1 MSKCYYPLTAQSVEE
16 LAAIFDD
23 FLRGAWAPLVE
34 GGITADN
41 LSPTLFSPALGGGPT
56 GGTGGAGLV
65 PVQGS
70 EGSKYVLGIPILHRD
85 APGSIRQKFYQGKPA
100 GIEFL
105 IDSSVGDD
113 GRICL
118 VDYKDA
124 SKLQILSLAM
134 SGSDGQV
141 VANTGDLLL
150 DATTGDVLINGVSI
164 GDYARKSQ
172 NETIT
177 GDWTYTGD
185 VVMSDATR
193 LGLPVNAPASLG
205 EGDIYWDKLGDGR
218 IHIGGPGPV
227 DTKVWDDGG
236 VPKMDLSGVT
246 GGVFLPDYNSGV
258 GDNEIGYETGG
269 GQLRWKY
276 GGVTHVGW
284 DNNNFDPTDYL
295 TIVAAAAAYQ
305 PLDGDLTALAALAT
319 TGVMARTAANTYT
332 MRTVTGTTGKVTV
345 TNGDGVSGNPTITI
359 ADALDLGGNTS
370 VEIPNGAGGTTV
382 DAAGE
387 VCVDTTSKTLNFYDG
402 AAEKVLTPVMS
413 KSITIESPGA
423 SEDLSLFF
431 TDDAIT
437 ITKIVAVLTGSS
449 TPSVTWTVRRHT
461 DRNNAGNEV
470 VTSGTKTTST
480 TTGSVVTSFNDATVP
495 ADSFL
500 WLETT
505 AQSGTVTT
513 LNVTI
518 FYTQDA

>member
-1 MSKCYYPLTAQSVEE
+1 MIVL
-16 LAAIFDD
+16 
-23 FLRGAWAPLVE
+23 
-34 GGITADN
+34 
-41 LSPTLFSPALGGGPT
+41 PTT
-56 GGTGGAGLV
+56 
-65 PVQGS
+65 
-70 EGSKYVLGIPILHRD
+70 H
-85 APGSIRQKFYQGKPA
+85 
-100 GIEFL
+100 
-105 IDSSVGDD
+105 
-113 GRICL
+113 
-118 VDYKDA
+118 
-124 SKLQILSLAM
+124 KLQAVLSGA
-134 SGSDGQV
+134 
-141 VANTGDLLL
+141 VATTQPHFWADYM
-150 DATTGDVLINGVSI
+150 DTTGDTVGSNNGTLNGV
-164 GDYARKSQ
+164 
-172 NETIT
+172 T
-177 GDWTYTGD
+177 D
-185 VVMSDATR
+185 VD
-193 LGLPVNAPASLG
+193 
-205 EGDIYWDKLGDGR
+205 
-218 IHIGGPGPV
+218 
-227 DTKVWDDGG
+227 
-236 VPKMDLSGVT
+236 
-246 GGVFLPDYNSGV
+246 
-258 GDNEIGYETGG
+258 
-269 GQLRWKY
+269 
-276 GGVTHVGW
+276 
-284 DNNNFDPTDYL
+284 
-295 TIVAAAAAYQ
+295 IVAAPAGNQRLVRQIHIFNADTAAVTVTVKTDAGGTERNLIKMTLNSGEALVYNSASGWNVQSISYNGSYQ

-449 TPSVTWTVRRHT
+449 TPSVTWTVRHHT
-461 DRNNAGNEV
+461 NRSNAGNEV
-470 VTSGTKTTST
+470 VTGGTTTTST

-500 WLETT
+500 WLKTT

-513 LNVTI
+513 INVTI